1 MKKNLKN
8 ISLITIDGVG
18 NKTEQLDKVVDL
30 SCFNFEWNSIIRI
43 SPVYENTKSISNS
56 GVVYEI
62 KIPKLSYYEYN
73 NFCIKNLYDILNIC
87 GGDYC
92 LLVQEDGFIINPDLW
107 DDSFLDFD
115 YIGAPWLK
123 YSNEPKFGWVEH
135 YGDRAMVG
143 NGGFS
148 LRSKKLLKECINLPY
163 EDFMKRGF
171 NEDVFLCA
179 VYGEYL
185 RKIGIKFADVDTA
198 GKFSLETKNDKSSAI
213 QNKNAIAIVDSLG
226 IYSYENILNQIINYT
241 DYLK

>member
-30 SCFNFEWNSIIRI
+30 SCSNFEWNSIIRI
-43 SPVYENTKSISNS
+43 SPVYENTKSITNL
-56 GVVYEI
+56 GIVYEI

-73 NFCIKNLYDILNIC
+73 TFCIKNLYDILNIC

-123 YSNEPKFGWVEH
+123 YSNESKFGWVEH

-185 RKIGIKFADVDTA
+185 RKIGIKFADIDTA
-198 GKFSLETKNDKSSAI
+198 GKFSLETKNDKF
-213 QNKNAIAIVDSLG
+213 ND
-226 IYSYENILNQIINYT
+226 LNNVFGFHGKHLLDEAWKLINSW
-241 DYLK
+241 K